1 MIQSFAS
8 KDRHQ
13 STECCHVLKLSANK
27 DGNAFGDQEDSLGLY
42 IQNPLK
48 SPNDYPAFIKHA
60 MGASESRSIL
70 MDKRQGWKVCLII
83 KVAEY
88 ICYNIQTCHKFKYYV
103 F

>member
-8 KDRHQ
+8 TDQHK
-13 STECCHVLKLSANK
+13 STECCHVLKLNANK
-27 DGNAFGDQEDSLGLY
+27 NGNAFQNQEDGWGLY

-60 MGASESRSIL
+60 MGDSESRSIM

-83 KVAEY
+83 VVGLY
-88 ICYNIQTCHKFKYYV
+88 ICC
-103 F
+103 